1 MMDEINKNEK
11 IQENEK
17 SAVESFIES
26 ADKSTEVVEA
36 PKPAPVEAQPEF
48 GSIFTVKTT
57 LGREN
62 VVIDFLASKIKAQNI
77 AVKAIMHPPELK
89 GYIFVEGD
97 IEQIQKAIQG
107 VPHIRG
113 LINKPVD
120 LSKLQQFLQPK
131 VINIEL
137 NIGDI
142 VEILTSPFKGDKARV
157 ARVDKT
163 KNEVTLE
170 LLEAGVP
177 IPVKVNME
185 FVKVLEKVGE
195 NKPK

>member
-1 MMDEINKNEK
+1 MDEENKAADREK
-11 IQENEK
+11 TETEK
-17 SAVESFIES
+17 FIES
-26 ADKSTEVVEA
+26 SDKPTEVAEQ
-36 PKPAPVEAQPEF
+36 KPVEVAVVEETT
-48 GSIFTVKTT
+48 SNVYTVKTT

-62 VVIDFLASKIKAQNI
+62 VVMDFLASRIQAQSIPIKAF
-77 AVKAIMHPPELK
+77 MHPPELK
-89 GYIFVEGD
+89 GYIFVEGNVED
-97 IEQIQKAIQG
+97 VQHAIQG
-107 VPHIRG
+107 IPHIRG
-113 LINKPVD
+113 LINRPVE
-120 LSKLQQFLQPK
+120 LNKLQQFLVAK
-131 VINIEL
+131 VVSIEL

-195 NKPK
+195 KKSD

>member
-1 MMDEINKNEK
+1 MEEENKNGHEK
-11 IQENEK
+11 TETEK
-17 SAVESFIES
+17 FIES
-26 ADKSTEVVEA
+26 ADQSTEIIEQKPIAAA
-36 PKPAPVEAQPEF
+36 PATGTGTEF
-48 GSIFTVKTT
+48 SSTVFTVKTT

-62 VVIDFLASKIKAQNI
+62 VVMDFLTSRIRVQSI
-77 AVKAIMHPPELK
+77 PIKAIMHPPELK
-89 GYIFVEGD
+89 GYIFIEGSIED
-97 IEQIQKAIQG
+97 IQRAIQG
-107 VPHIRG
+107 IPHIRG
-113 LINKPVD
+113 LINKPVE
-120 LSKLQQFLQPK
+120 LNKLQQFLVPRV
-131 VINIEL
+131 VIIDL

-195 NKPK
+195 RKE

>member
-1 MMDEINKNEK
+1 MEEIKNEQK
-11 IQENEK
+11 TETEK
-17 SAVESFIES
+17 FIES
-26 ADKSTEVVEA
+26 ADKPTEVAEQ
-36 PKPAPVEAQPEF
+36 KPVAPVAVAEETP
-48 GSIFTVKTT
+48 SSVFTVKTT

-62 VVIDFLASKIKAQNI
+62 VVMDFLTTRIQAQSI
-77 AVKAIMHPPELK
+77 PIKAIMHPPELK
-89 GYIFVEGD
+89 GYIFVEGK
-97 IEQIQKAIQG
+97 IEEVQQSIQG

-113 LINKPVD
+113 LINKPVE
-120 LSKLQQFLQPK
+120 LSKLQQFLVPK
-131 VINIEL
+131 VVNIEL

-185 FVKVLEKVGE
+185 FVKVLEKVGDRKE
-195 NKPK
+195 

>member
-1 MMDEINKNEK
+1 MEEIKNAHEK
-11 IQENEK
+11 TETEK
-17 SAVESFIES
+17 FIES
-26 ADKSTEVVEA
+26 ADETTEVVEQKPVTA
-36 PKPAPVEAQPEF
+36 PIIEEEPSSNV
-48 GSIFTVKTT
+48 FTVKTT

-62 VVIDFLASKIKAQNI
+62 VVMDFLSSRIQAQSIPIKA
-77 AVKAIMHPPELK
+77 VMHPPELK
-89 GYIFVEGD
+89 GYIFVEGS
-97 IEQIQKAIQG
+97 IEDVQRSIQG
-107 VPHIRG
+107 IPHIRG
-113 LINKPVD
+113 VINKPVE
-120 LSKLQQFLQPK
+120 LNKLQQFLVPK

-185 FVKVLEKVGE
+185 FVKVLEKVSE
-195 NKPK
+195 RKE

>member
-1 MMDEINKNEK
+1 MEEIKNVEK
-11 IQENEK
+11 TETEK
-17 SAVESFIES
+17 FIES
-26 ADKSTEVVEA
+26 AEQPSEVAEEPVATTE
-36 PKPAPVEAQPEF
+36 PAEPEF
-48 GSIFTVKTT
+48 PGNIFTVKTT

-62 VVIDFLASKIKAQNI
+62 VVMDFMSARIQAQSIPIKAF
-77 AVKAIMHPPELK
+77 MHPPELK
-89 GYIFVEGD
+89 GYIFVEGSIED
-97 IEQIQKAIQG
+97 IQRAIQG
-107 VPHIRG
+107 IPHIRG
-113 LINKPVD
+113 LINTPVE
-120 LSKLQQFLQPK
+120 LNKLQHFLVAK
-131 VINIEL
+131 VITIEL

-185 FVKVLEKVGE
+185 FVKVLERVGE
-195 NKPK
+195 KKG

>member
-1 MMDEINKNEK
+1 MMAEEIKNVEK
-11 IQENEK
+11 TETEK
-17 SAVESFIES
+17 FIES
-26 ADKSTEVVEA
+26 ADQPAEIVEQ
-36 PKPAPVEAQPEF
+36 KPVAVAAIVEEIA
-48 GSIFTVKTT
+48 SSVFTVKTT

-62 VVIDFLASKIKAQNI
+62 VVMDFLSSRIQAHSIPI
-77 AVKAIMHPPELK
+77 KAIMHPPELK
-89 GYIFVEGD
+89 GYIFVEGKIED
-97 IEQIQKAIQG
+97 IQQSIQG
-107 VPHIRG
+107 IPHIRG
-113 LINKPVD
+113 LINRPVE
-120 LSKLQQFLQPK
+120 LSKLQQFLVAK
-131 VINIEL
+131 VVNIEL

-177 IPVKVNME
+177 IPVKVSME

-195 NKPK
+195 RKE

>member
-1 MMDEINKNEK
+1 MADEKK
-11 IQENEK
+11 IEEK

-26 ADKSTEVVEA
+26 ADKPTEIAEA
-36 PKPAPVEAQPEF
+36 PKPIAPVETQP
-48 GSIFTVKTT
+48 GSENIFTVKTT

-62 VVIDFLASKIKAQNI
+62 VVIDFLSSKIKAQDI
-77 AVKAIMHPPELK
+77 TVKAIMHPPELK
-89 GYIFVEGD
+89 GYIFIEGD
-97 IEQIQKAIQG
+97 VEQVQRAIQG
-107 VPHIRG
+107 VPHVRG
-113 LINKPVD
+113 LINKPVE

-177 IPVKVNME
+177 IPVKVHME
-185 FVKVLEKVGE
+185 FVKVLERINE
-195 NKPK
+195 KPK

>member
-1 MMDEINKNEK
+1 MEEENKTISHEK
-11 IQENEK
+11 TETEK
-17 SAVESFIES
+17 FIES
-26 ADKSTEVVEA
+26 ADKPDEVAEQ
-36 PKPAPVEAQPEF
+36 KPAVAEPVTTEEY
-48 GSIFTVKTT
+48 GSNVYTVKTT

-62 VVIDFLASKIKAQNI
+62 VVMDFLSSRIRAQAIPIKA
-77 AVKAIMHPPELK
+77 VMHPPELK
-89 GYIFVEGD
+89 GYIFVEGNL
-97 IEQIQKAIQG
+97 ENVQRAIQG
-107 VPHIRG
+107 IPHIRG
-113 LINKPVD
+113 LINRPVE
-120 LSKLQQFLQPK
+120 LNKIQQFLVAK
-131 VINIEL
+131 VVNIEL

-195 NKPK
+195 KKE

>member
-1 MMDEINKNEK
+1 MTEEIKNVEK
-11 IQENEK
+11 TETEK
-17 SAVESFIES
+17 FIES
-26 ADKSTEVVEA
+26 ADQPTEIVEQKPVVVA
-36 PKPAPVEAQPEF
+36 PQVSEEIT
-48 GSIFTVKTT
+48 SSVFTVKTT

-62 VVIDFLASKIKAQNI
+62 VVMDFLSSRIQAHSIPI
-77 AVKAIMHPPELK
+77 KAIMHPPELK
-89 GYIFVEGD
+89 GYIFVEGK
-97 IEQIQKAIQG
+97 IEDVQQSIQG
-107 VPHIRG
+107 IPHIRG
-113 LINKPVD
+113 LINKPVE
-120 LSKLQQFLQPK
+120 LNKLQQFLVAK
-131 VINIEL
+131 VVNIDL

-195 NKPK
+195 RKE